1 MRRRRMNVSQA
12 MNGMKEQMCVKKMCK
27 KHKIP
32 LYYVMG
38 EEYRIIPAPFG
49 FCQYMYKTGQYLKAP
64 FPEGEILM
72 QIEDD
77 AIFWFSTSRES
88 LIAVMENRKEPFLC
102 VDLRE
107 SNK

>member
-1 MRRRRMNVSQA
+1 MNTRRLTIREAMHGEKKRVS
-12 MNGMKEQMCVKKMCK
+12 VKQMCK
-27 KHKIP
+27 KLKIP

-88 LIAVMENRKEPFLC
+88 LIAVMENRKDPFLC